1 MWPGRDECGCG
12 VHEATQ
18 TLVSEKALGGDPGY
32 AALASGFLS
41 CKNQGLCVDFRGHL
55 LWANRNWLRG
65 QKPQLSVRKEPF
77 LVAGACV
84 CVAFLSLD

>member
-32 AALASGFLS
+32 APLASGFLS
-41 CKNQGLCVDFRGHL
+41 CKIR
-55 LWANRNWLRG
+55 
-65 QKPQLSVRKEPF
+65 
-77 LVAGACV
+77 ACV
-84 CVAFLSLD
+84 